1 MRYQLGCGLAWALGL
16 LLLCALE
23 WVALDLIV
31 KYAPEGWRPFL
42 AVLAAFVAI
51 AGGWTAL
58 FLQMRRRRPEPYY
71 SERER

>member
-16 LLLCALE
+16 LSLCALE

-31 KYAPEGWRPFL
+31 KYAPQGWHPIL
-42 AVLAAFVAI
+42 VALAAFVAV
-51 AGGWTAL
+51 AGGWVAL
-58 FLQMRRRRPEPYY
+58 FLQMRRRKAGPYY